1 MDHLRSAKLTK
12 RYLLSLPGG
21 IFVMSN
27 LVDDLMRPLFS
38 EYVVSPVSAREKQ
51 WQRGV
56 SSGCSGRLCRIFKT
70 AEQASAYLS
79 RFIPEG

>member
-1 MDHLRSAKLTK
+1 MDHLRGAKLTK

-27 LVDDLMRPLFS
+27 LVDDLMPSFFGICGFS
-38 EYVVSPVSAREKQ
+38 GFGARKQ
-51 WQRGV
+51 WQRVV

-70 AEQASAYLS
+70 ADQASAYLS
-79 RFIPEG
+79 KFIPEG

>member
-27 LVDDLMRPLFS
+27 LVDDLVRPLFS
-38 EYVVSPVSAREKQ
+38 EHVVSPVSAHEKQ
-51 WQRGV
+51 
-56 SSGCSGRLCRIFKT
+56 
-70 AEQASAYLS
+70 
-79 RFIPEG
+79 